1 MRQRLDLAIV
11 ARGLAPTRARARD
24 LIQRGDVRIGGATVK
39 KPAQGVGP
47 DERIEVDPV
56 AARVVSR
63 GAYKLEHAISVF
75 DFEPKGLITLD
86 VGASTGGFTQVLL
99 ARRASQVYAVD
110 VGRDQLHRD
119 IANDPRVVELSRFDA
134 RRLTRREIPEL
145 PGAVVVDVSFISVT
159 KVLGPVLD
167 LTAPSAWLVVLVKP
181 QFEVGRAGVGK
192 GGIVRDDAAR
202 RAAIEAVSS
211 FVEARPGWVV
221 AGVVESPIAGGDGN
235 VEYLLG
241 ARHGGLAQ
249 DG

>member
-1 MRQRLDLAIV
+1 
-11 ARGLAPTRARARD
+11 
-24 LIQRGDVRIGGATVK
+24 
-39 KPAQGVGP
+39 
-47 DERIEVDPV
+47 
-56 AARVVSR
+56 
-63 GAYKLEHAISVF
+63 
-75 DFEPKGLITLD
+75 
-86 VGASTGGFTQVLL
+86 
-99 ARRASQVYAVD
+99 
-110 VGRDQLHRD
+110 
-119 IANDPRVVELSRFDA
+119 
-134 RRLTRREIPEL
+134 
-145 PGAVVVDVSFISVT
+145 
-159 KVLGPVLD
+159 
-167 LTAPSAWLVVLVKP
+167 LVVLVKP